1 MGNAAFLLVAVI
13 GSVIGSVL
21 LWFRHRRPKTFMSS
35 IDDFQREM
43 KALAREQEQPASGL
57 RSRLRGRGS
66 GGTDP
71 DLPDH
76 HDPSEGP

>member
-1 MGNAAFLLVAVI
+1 VGNAAFLLVAVI

-57 RSRLRGRGS
+57 RSRLRARGS
-66 GGTDP
+66 APSDP
-71 DLPDH
+71 DPPDH
-76 HDPSEGP
+76 SDPSEGP